1 MSGKSKKR
9 LDAFDAALDYLERAT
24 PRGSPK
30 HKQTYAFGDGIER
43 TAHLLDLLG
52 GDTHENKSI
61 IVAGTKGKGSTVA
74 MISSIL
80 TAAGYRSGMFTG
92 PHLHSCRERFQIDGR
107 LISEDRLAAHV
118 LESKR
123 VIESEWQKPSIGTPT
138 KFEIETAIAL
148 KYFDDERV
156 DFAVLEIGIGGR
168 DDAVNVANP
177 LVSVITNISLE
188 HTDMLGDSLAEIAH
202 AKAGIIRRDGIVV
215 SAPQP
220 PEAQCVI
227 ERVCN
232 ESKARLIKTDVDWT
246 LTPLSHGAR
255 EGNYN
260 QYFQVSKKPNC
271 QSTELSQSLAN
282 YPLSLPL
289 LGSHQLEN
297 ATVAIATIDE
307 LRTAIVS
314 ATQVEQ
320 GLKSVEWPGRLEILS
335 EKPLVV
341 VDGAH
346 NPYSMRK
353 LAQALPSVF
362 RFDKLILVMGI
373 SSDKD
378 IPEMLQAICPLADEL
393 IVTQF
398 NHPRSACAQAIAK
411 LVPQGAPSPRTAT
424 NARNATFLAL
434 DLARQDDLVCLTG
447 SLYLVGEVRELLL
460 QEWKTKRRKVTLSN
474 RPEIRRFCCS

>member
-1 MSGKSKKR
+1 MSDKTKKA
-9 LDAFDAALDYLERAT
+9 LSAFDVALDYLERAT

-30 HKQTYAFGDGIER
+30 HKQTYAFGHGIER

-52 GDTHENKSI
+52 GDKHKTQSI

-92 PHLHSCRERFQIDGR
+92 PHLHSCRERFQIDGCM
-107 LISEDRLAAHV
+107 ISEDKLTAYI

-123 VIESEWQKPSIGTPT
+123 VIESEWQRPSIGTPT

-156 DFAVLEIGIGGR
+156 DFAVLEVGIGGR
-168 DDAVNVANP
+168 HDAVNVANP

-188 HTDMLGDSLAEIAH
+188 HTAMLGNSLVEIAY

-220 PEAQCVI
+220 SEAQRVI
-227 ERVCN
+227 ERVCGAL
-232 ESKARLIKTDVDWT
+232 KASLTQIGVDWKFD
-246 LTPLSHGAR
+246 PLNHSVR
-255 EGNYN
+255 EGNRD
-260 QYFQVSKKPNC
+260 QHFQVSKEANHRP
-271 QSTELSQSLAN
+271 TELSHSLVN
-282 YPLSLPL
+282 YPLSIPL

-307 LRTAIVS
+307 LRTASVS
-314 ATQVEQ
+314 VTQIEQ
-320 GLKSVEWPGRLEILS
+320 GLKNVKWPGRLEILS
-335 EKPLVV
+335 ERPLVV

-346 NPYSMRK
+346 NPYSMQK
-353 LAQALPSVF
+353 LGQALLLVF
-362 RFDKLILVMGI
+362 RFDRLILVIGI

-378 IPEMLQAICPLADEL
+378 IPEILKAIYPLADEL
-393 IVTQF
+393 IITQF
-398 NHPRSACAQAIAK
+398 SHPRSAHAHDVANLLPQDAPTPHIVTDAQDATALAI
-411 LVPQGAPSPRTAT
+411 S
-424 NARNATFLAL
+424 LA
-434 DLARQDDLVCLTG
+434 QQNDLVCITG
-447 SLYLVGEVRELLL
+447 SLYLVGEVRESLL
-460 QEWKTKRRKVTLSN
+460 RG
-474 RPEIRRFCCS
+474 

>member
-1 MSGKSKKR
+1 MSHKPKKH
-9 LDAFDAALDYLERAT
+9 LSAFDAALDYLERAT
-24 PRGSPK
+24 PRGTPK

-43 TAHLLDLLG
+43 TAHLFDLLG
-52 GDTHENKSI
+52 GYKHKNTSI

-74 MISSIL
+74 MMSSIL

-107 LISEDRLAAHV
+107 MISEDKLAAYV

-148 KYFDDERV
+148 KYFDDEQV
-156 DFAVLEIGIGGR
+156 DFAVLEVGIGGR

-188 HTDMLGDSLAEIAH
+188 HTDMLGNSLAEIAY
-202 AKAGIIRRDGIVV
+202 AKAGIIRRDGVVV

-220 PEAQCVI
+220 PEAQRVI
-227 ERVCN
+227 EQVC
-232 ESKARLIKTDVDWT
+232 EDSQARLTQIGVDWKF
-246 LTPLSHGAR
+246 TPLNRSAR
-255 EGNYN
+255 EGNRA
-260 QYFQVSKKPNC
+260 QYFQVSKEA
-271 QSTELSQSLAN
+271 SGRLTELSHRLKN
-282 YPLSLPL
+282 YPLSIPL

-307 LRTAIVS
+307 LRTASVS
-314 ATQVEQ
+314 ATQVEH
-320 GLKSVEWPGRLEILS
+320 GLKSVKWPGRLEILS
-335 EKPLVV
+335 EKPLVI

-346 NPYSMRK
+346 NPYSMQK
-353 LAQALPSVF
+353 LAQALPAVF
-362 RFDKLILVMGI
+362 RFDRLVLVIGI

-378 IPEMLQAICPLADEL
+378 IPEMLKAICPLADEL

-398 NHPRSACAQAIAK
+398 NHPRSAPAPSVAN
-411 LVPQGAPSPRTAT
+411 LVPQGAPIPCTVTDAQDAAS
-424 NARNATFLAL
+424 LAL
-434 DLARQDDLVCLTG
+434 DLAQQDDLVCVTG
-447 SLYLVGEVRELLL
+447 SLYLVGEVRE
-460 QEWKTKRRKVTLSN
+460 WYRKKR
-474 RPEIRRFCCS
+474 